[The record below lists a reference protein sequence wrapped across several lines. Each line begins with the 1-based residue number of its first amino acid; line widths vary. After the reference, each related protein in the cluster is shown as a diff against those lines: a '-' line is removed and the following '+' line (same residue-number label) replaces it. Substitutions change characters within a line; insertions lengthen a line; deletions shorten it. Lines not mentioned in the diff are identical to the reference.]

1 MPAISSFLGFVI
13 QGMLIWYRLVVTG
26 VASHISQ
33 FAAPCPALFRA
44 ERAALVIATSSPH
57 DALGRD
63 ILCNAK
69 QVGLSIQFA
78 SLTRLSAAAM
88 LRISETTVL
97 FHESVIAH
105 DRLDDSDDKLVRPPL
120 RAWISSSF
128 FAELRANRD
137 RLLAVPPVVPYLD
150 DPWNIQSSA

>member
-1 MPAISSFLGFVI
+1 MVRNANDLNLLGFGI
-13 QGMLIWYRLVVTG
+13 QGTLTWYRLVVTG

-33 FAAPCPALFRA
+33 FATPCPALLRG
-44 ERAALVIATSSPH
+44 ERAALANATSSPH

-69 QVGLSIQFA
+69 QDGLSMQFA

-105 DRLDDSDDKLVRPPL
+105 DRLDDRDDKLVRPPL
-120 RAWISSSF
+120 RA
-128 FAELRANRD
+128 
-137 RLLAVPPVVPYLD
+137 
-150 DPWNIQSSA
+150 